1 MDNVPRLNTI
11 TRRKH
16 PQFILKIS
24 ILLAAMLS
32 FVLSVS
38 LYFTAEDV
46 DGRLAGIYVGLW
58 VPSIMSLGALLLSG
72 LSKRS

>member
-1 MDNVPRLNTI
+1 
-11 TRRKH
+11 
-16 PQFILKIS
+16 
-24 ILLAAMLS
+24 MLS